1 MVDKLKGPA
10 GLNSLLSSEN
20 PKSVGRVRD
29 AQRRLEESQRDG
41 TRVPSRALED
51 AVTLSGEARKAVEDV
66 TDSVGGADPRIE
78 IQNENEQAAST
89 SVEDADAMVER
100 ANQTRVKIRSDFSR
114 AVAVHGD
121 ISREEVD
128 RLLQDA

>member
-1 MVDKLKGPA
+1 MVDRLKAPT
-10 GLNSLLSSEN
+10 GLNALLSSEN

-29 AQRRLEESQRDG
+29 AQRRAEESQRDG

-66 TDSVGGADPRIE
+66 TESVSTDPRID
-78 IQNENEQAAST
+78 IQSENEQAAST
-89 SVEDADAMVER
+89 SVRDADGMVAQ
-100 ANQTRVKIRSDFSR
+100 ANQTRVKIRSDFST
-114 AVAVHGD
+114 AVAVHGEF
-121 ISREEVD
+121 SREEVD

>member
-1 MVDKLKGPA
+1 MVDRLKAPT
-10 GLNSLLSSEN
+10 GLSALLSSEN

-66 TDSVGGADPRIE
+66 TESVGADPRID
-78 IQNENEQAAST
+78 IQSENEQAAST

-114 AVAVHGD
+114 AVASHGD